1 MFKSMK
7 DTSLFSVSMIVT
19 YISYDGC
26 QMHCVS
32 YSVMETVSMAFFFLK
47 CCFEEMWNIQK
58 TTVTPHR
65 LCTVWLSGWNLTS
78 ERTSVE
84 QGRFSVCTSNSHWLK
99 LVFQLKEF
107 ANFDFDVWRKRYM
120 RWMNHKKSRV
130 MDFFRRIDKDQDGK
144 ITRQEFIDGIL
155 ASSKSWSVSSH
166 PSAKPDKP
174 VSGKFRLLPPLMK
187 QMQGAFLAPLS
198 GEEICEM
205 ITWQPH
211 PTC

>member
-1 MFKSMK
+1 
-7 DTSLFSVSMIVT
+7 
-19 YISYDGC
+19 
-26 QMHCVS
+26 
-32 YSVMETVSMAFFFLK
+32 
-47 CCFEEMWNIQK
+47 MWNIQK
-58 TTVTPHR
+58 ATVTPHR
-65 LCTVWLSGWNLTS
+65 LCTVWFSGWNLSS
-78 ERTSVE
+78 ERMSVE
-84 QGRFSVCTSNSHWLK
+84 QGRFSVCTFNSHWLK

-155 ASSKSWSVSSH
+155 ASSKSWSVSSY

-174 VSGKFRLLPPLMK
+174 ISGKFRLLPSLMK
-187 QMQGAFLAPLS
+187 QMQGVFLAPLS
-198 GEEICEM
+198 GEDICEM

-211 PTC
+211 LTL